1 MRKNLVLAS
10 ASPRRRELLSNI
22 GLDFTVVPGN
32 IDEPLLDGLAPW
44 VQAEALAL
52 AKARFVARQLSDSV
66 VLGADTIVV
75 LDGQILGKPADESG
89 ARAMLQFLQG
99 REHVVHTGVALVDA
113 TKGRE
118 LTASESTHVRFGRL
132 DRLDIDWYVSTGEPM
147 DKAGAYGVQG
157 LGSMFIEGI
166 NGCYFNVVGLPL
178 RRVALMLKEFGIDPF
193 FDRSAAHGR

>member
-1 MRKNLVLAS
+1 MHYQLVLAS

-22 GLDFTVVPGN
+22 GLDFIVIPGN
-32 IDEPLLDGLAPW
+32 IDEPLLDGMSPSEQ
-44 VQAEALAL
+44 VEALAL
-52 AKARFVARQLSDSV
+52 AKARFVAGPFSDGV

-75 LDGQILGKPADESG
+75 LDGRMLGKPANASE
-89 ARAMLQFLQG
+89 AITMLQFLQG
-99 REHVVHTGVALVDA
+99 REHVVYTGVALVDVSTGRDA
-113 TKGRE
+113 T
-118 LTASESTHVRFGRL
+118 LSESTRVHFAPL
-132 DRLDIDWYVSTGEPM
+132 DRPTIEWYVSTGEPM

-193 FDRSAAHGR
+193 VDRSAAQRR

>member
-1 MRKNLVLAS
+1 MHYQLVLAS

-22 GLDFTVVPGN
+22 GLDFTVIPGN
-32 IDEPLLDGLAPW
+32 IDEPLLDGLSPSK
-44 VQAEALAL
+44 QAEALAL
-52 AKARFVARQLSDSV
+52 AKARFVAGQLSGGV

-75 LDGQILGKPADESG
+75 LEGRMLGKPANASE
-89 ARAMLQFLQG
+89 AIAMLEFLQG
-99 REHVVHTGVALVDA
+99 REHVVYTGVALVDVSTGRDA
-113 TKGRE
+113 T
-118 LTASESTHVRFGRL
+118 LSESTRVHFVAL
-132 DRLDIDWYVSTGEPM
+132 DRPTIEWYVSTGEPM

-193 FDRSAAHGR
+193 VDRVAAQRR